1 MYNYLIL
8 SSLCG
13 GVILS
18 RQNTLQ
24 YLCVY
29 RRANIS
35 VFQAL
40 VFVLFMFLSFC
51 ICCGKNAGKAPISLK
66 NGYQMIVFS
75 TKRAF
80 IEYKIDT
87 ISP

>member
-1 MYNYLIL
+1 MYNYLVL
-8 SSLCG
+8 SALGG

-29 RRANIS
+29 RRANIG

-40 VFVLFMFLSFC
+40 VFVLF
-51 ICCGKNAGKAPISLK
+51 
-66 NGYQMIVFS
+66 VFS
-75 TKRAF
+75 DFF
-80 IEYKIDT
+80 IF
-87 ISP
+87 

>member
-40 VFVLFMFLSFC
+40 VFALF
-51 ICCGKNAGKAPISLK
+51 
-66 NGYQMIVFS
+66 VFS
-75 TKRAF
+75 DFF
-80 IEYKIDT
+80 IF
-87 ISP
+87 

>member
-1 MYNYLIL
+1 MYNYLLL
-8 SSLCG
+8 SVLGC

-29 RRANIS
+29 QRANIS

-40 VFVLFMFLSFC
+40 VFALFVFSDFFIFC
-51 ICCGKNAGKAPISLK
+51 GANAGK
-66 NGYQMIVFS
+66 
-75 TKRAF
+75 
-80 IEYKIDT
+80 
-87 ISP
+87 

>member
-8 SSLCG
+8 SSLWG

-40 VFVLFMFLSFC
+40 VFALFVFSDFFIFC
-51 ICCGKNAGKAPISLK
+51 GANAGK
-66 NGYQMIVFS
+66 
-75 TKRAF
+75 
-80 IEYKIDT
+80 
-87 ISP
+87 

>member
-1 MYNYLIL
+1 MTDFGRICHFLESKSML
-8 SSLCG
+8 DVFAKKCL
-13 GVILS
+13 
-18 RQNTLQ
+18 TLK

-35 VFQAL
+35 VFQAQ
-40 VFVLFMFLSFC
+40 VFVLYMFLSFC

-75 TKRAF
+75 TKRG
-80 IEYKIDT
+80 IYWV
-87 ISP
+87 

>member
-1 MYNYLIL
+1 MYNYLVL
-8 SSLCG
+8 SALGG

-29 RRANIS
+29 RRANIG

-40 VFVLFMFLSFC
+40 VFVLFVFSDFFIFC
-51 ICCGKNAGKAPISLK
+51 GANAGK
-66 NGYQMIVFS
+66 
-75 TKRAF
+75 
-80 IEYKIDT
+80 
-87 ISP
+87 

>member
-18 RQNTLQ
+18 RQNILQ

-40 VFVLFMFLSFC
+40 VFVLFVFSDFFIFC
-51 ICCGKNAGKAPISLK
+51 GANAGK
-66 NGYQMIVFS
+66 
-75 TKRAF
+75 
-80 IEYKIDT
+80 
-87 ISP
+87 